1 MGVRGTCLCQEGI
14 VKPLLTKP
22 VKRVSVHEQGAK
34 RIASV
39 RFYKHSSA
47 KRRNIMAAKTAG
59 TKKASEAAVKEE
71 KAKTTKK
78 AATTA
83 KTKTAAKTGTAT
95 KAKTTNQAGT
105 AAKAKTTKAATGTKA
120 KAAKKTAA
128 AAPVIIDK
136 KAGPFTIC
144 LDVGG
149 TKVLGVIFD
158 KNDQIVYRL
167 KKRST
172 EGGSGAQDV
181 EKVIVDVVNEMLK
194 ASGIKKQQVRAVA
207 SCAPGVID
215 QENGIVLFT
224 PNLPWRNY
232 NMKQSMEEKLGLP
245 FFVGNDVN
253 LGVLGEYKFGV
264 ARGYN
269 DVVGLFVGTGM
280 GGGLI
285 LDGKLYTG
293 NQFKGA
299 ECGHMVLDPEGPL
312 CNCGQ
317 RGCLEAFSSKQG
329 MSAYIRTQVSRGRES
344 MMAEVVSEGVFRS
357 KALKKAL
364 AANDAVAVEAVDR
377 ACHYLAVAI
386 GSLINIF
393 SPQLVIL
400 GGGVIEAEG
409 DLFLQKVL
417 AEVDRYCMPSIR
429 TSVEIKNASLGDDSV
444 VYGAL
449 ALAEEHLK

>member
-1 MGVRGTCLCQEGI
+1 MAEKAAKTVKAAKQVRTTKAVQTEKKDNQI
-14 VKPLLTKP
+14 KAAKPAKPANPVKAEKP
-22 VKRVSVHEQGAK
+22 VK
-34 RIASV
+34 
-39 RFYKHSSA
+39 
-47 KRRNIMAAKTAG
+47 
-59 TKKASEAAVKEE
+59 
-71 KAKTTKK
+71 
-78 AATTA
+78 TA
-83 KTKTAAKTGTAT
+83 K
-95 KAKTTNQAGT
+95 
-105 AAKAKTTKAATGTKA
+105 
-120 KAAKKTAA
+120 
-128 AAPVIIDK
+128 APAVDK
-136 KAGPFTIC
+136 GAGPFTIC

-158 KNDQIVYRL
+158 KKKQIVYRL

-172 EGGSGAQDV
+172 EGGSMSNDV
-181 EKVIVDVVNEMLK
+181 EKVIVDVVMEMLA
-194 ASGIKKQQVRAVA
+194 ASGIKKSQVRAVA

-215 QENGIVLFT
+215 QDKGIVLFT

-232 NMKQSMEEKLGLP
+232 DMKKSMEEKLGLP

-253 LGVLGEYKFGV
+253 LGVLGEFKYGV
-264 ARGYN
+264 ARGYT
-269 DVVGLFVGTGM
+269 DVAGLFVGTGM

-299 ECGHMVLDPEGPL
+299 ECGHMILDPEGPL

-329 MSAYIRTQVSRGRES
+329 MSAYIRQQVSRGRES
-344 MMAEVVSEGVFRS
+344 MMADAVTTGVFRS

-364 AANDAVAVEAVDR
+364 AAHDPVAEEAVDR
-377 ACHYLAVAI
+377 ACHYLAIAT
-386 GSLINIF
+386 GNLINIF
-393 SPQLVIL
+393 SPQLIIY

-409 DLFLQKVL
+409 DRFLNKIL

-429 TSVEIKNASLGDDSV
+429 STVEIKNAALGDDSV

-449 ALAEEHLK
+449 ALAEEQLK